1 MSKPSPSQVT
11 RILRSLQDEGTDKSE
26 VTERLLALVYD
37 ELRQIAARIMS
48 RERVNHTLQPTAL
61 VHEVYLKLV
70 DQNAVAWN
78 DRAHFLG
85 IAARAMRQI
94 LVDHAR
100 GKGAAKR
107 GSGWQQVTLDEELT
121 PMASS
126 EIELLDLNDA
136 LDKLTAVDERAGRV
150 AELRLFGGM
159 TVKETAHVLG
169 VSRRTVDD
177 DWAMAR
183 LWLSREMSG

>member
-1 MSKPSPSQVT
+1 MSRPSPSQVT
-11 RILRSLQDEGTDKSE
+11 RFLRSLRDENADKSA
-26 VTERLLALVYD
+26 VTEQLLALVYD

-48 RERVNHTLQPTAL
+48 RERANHTLQPTAL

-70 DQNAVAWN
+70 DQKTVEWN

-107 GSGWQQVTLDEELT
+107 GHGWQQVTLNEELT
-121 PMASS
+121 PVAQS
-126 EIELLDLNDA
+126 EIELLDLDDA
-136 LDKLTAVDERAGRV
+136 LDKLSAQDERAARV

-183 LWLSREMSG
+183 LWLSREMGR